1 MANVLNANDIL
12 IGTGKLY
19 INGQDVGQIDGEI
32 NFTHAK
38 TFYEKK
44 SGFPATTVV
53 SVLTEEALNSEF
65 NLLEANLARLRSMM
79 SEYSAVTVT
88 PGVSD
93 STEEK
98 ELQFSADKHTKLQ
111 YGDLVTLSLVS
122 TDGTETAV
130 TGEVVAGATGTEFT
144 LAYIPKS
151 VSAVY
156 NNGVLLTEG
165 PAADYTVV
173 LGTGVITLKAEATAG
188 NVTADYVTE
197 KDVTLALN
205 TDFYAD
211 MLAGT
216 FYRAST
222 SIYEPTSVDATY
234 TYNNAA
240 SSGFGIGGASSSSSD
255 FVVEFVHKRRDGK
268 YRVIKLWKC
277 QISGDFTM
285 SFQEQAES
293 PVAITITALADST
306 KAAGQQFG
314 TVVDATSAPYG
325 GW

>member
-19 INGQDVGQIDGEI
+19 INSQDVGQIDGEI
-32 NFTHAK
+32 SFTHGK

-53 SVLTEEALNSEF
+53 SVLTEENLSAEF
-65 NLLEANLARLRSMM
+65 NLLEANLARIRSMM

-88 PGVSD
+88 PGVSG
-93 STEEK
+93 STQET

-111 YGDLVTLSLVS
+111 YGDLVMLSLVS
-122 TDGTETAV
+122 TDRTETSV
-130 TGEVVAGATGTEFT
+130 TGEVVAGATGTSFK

-156 NNGVLLTEG
+156 DNGVLLTEG
-165 PAADYTVV
+165 MAGYTVA
-173 LGTGVITLKAEATAG
+173 LETGVITLAASANAG
-188 NVTADYVTE
+188 DVTADYVTE
-197 KDVTLALN
+197 EDVTLTLN

>member
-19 INGQDVGQIDGEI
+19 IDGVDVGQIDGEI
-32 NFTHAK
+32 SFTHGK

-53 SVLTEEALNSEF
+53 SVLTEESLTAEF
-65 NLLEANLARLRSMM
+65 NLLEANLARIRSMM

-130 TGEVVAGATGTEFT
+130 TGEVVAGATGTSFT
-144 LAYIPKS
+144 LAYPPKS

-156 NNGVLLTEG
+156 DNGVLLTEG
-165 PAADYTVV
+165 AAGYTVA
-173 LGTGVITLKAEATAG
+173 LGTGAITLAAEATAG
-188 NVTADYVTE
+188 EVTADYVTE
-197 KDVTLALN
+197 EDVTLALN

-234 TYNNAA
+234 TYKNAA

>member
-1 MANVLNANDIL
+1 
-12 IGTGKLY
+12 
-19 INGQDVGQIDGEI
+19 
-32 NFTHAK
+32 
-38 TFYEKK
+38 
-44 SGFPATTVV
+44 
-53 SVLTEEALNSEF
+53 
-65 NLLEANLARLRSMM
+65 
-79 SEYSAVTVT
+79 
-88 PGVSD
+88 
-93 STEEK
+93 
-98 ELQFSADKHTKLQ
+98 
-111 YGDLVTLSLVS
+111 
-122 TDGTETAV
+122 
-130 TGEVVAGATGTEFT
+130 
-144 LAYIPKS
+144 
-151 VSAVY
+151 
-156 NNGVLLTEG
+156 VLLTEG
-165 PAADYTVV
+165 AAGYTVA
-173 LGTGVITLKAEATAG
+173 LGTGVITLAASADAG
-188 NVTADYVTE
+188 DVTADYVTE
-197 KDVTLALN
+197 GDVTLVLN

-234 TYNNAA
+234 TYKNAA

>member
-19 INGQDVGQIDGEI
+19 IDGVDVGQIDGEI
-32 NFTHAK
+32 SFTHGK

-53 SVLTEEALNSEF
+53 SVLTEENLSAEF
-65 NLLEANLARLRSMM
+65 NLLEANLARIRSMM

-130 TGEVVAGATGTEFT
+130 TGEVVAGATGTSFT
-144 LAYIPKS
+144 LAHIPKS

-156 NNGVLLTEG
+156 DNGVLLTEG
-165 PAADYTVV
+165 AAGYTVA
-173 LGTGVITLKAEATAG
+173 LGTGVITLAASADAG
-188 NVTADYVTE
+188 DVTADYVTE
-197 KDVTLALN
+197 GDVTLVLN

-234 TYNNAA
+234 TYKNAA

>member
-19 INGQDVGQIDGEI
+19 IDGVDVGQIDGEI
-32 NFTHAK
+32 SFTHGK

-53 SVLTEEALNSEF
+53 SVLTEENLSAEF
-65 NLLEANLARLRSMM
+65 NLLEANLARIRSMM

-93 STEEK
+93 STEET

-130 TGEVVAGATGTEFT
+130 TGEVVAGATGTSFT
-144 LAYIPKS
+144 LAYPPKS

-156 NNGVLLTEG
+156 DNGVLLTEG
-165 PAADYTVV
+165 AAGYTVA
-173 LGTGVITLKAEATAG
+173 LGTGAITLAAEATAG
-188 NVTADYVTE
+188 EVTADYVTE

-234 TYNNAA
+234 TYKNAA